1 MPLCV
6 CGVCVCMCERTLTI
20 VSMDKS
26 LHFINTLI
34 IIVVFNEFAYV
45 MFQFLNTQYE
55 MRIATM
61 EVAKSTKEEVGSE
74 YKKKHT
80 ELENR

>member
-1 MPLCV
+1 MLFS
-6 CGVCVCMCERTLTI
+6 
-20 VSMDKS
+20 VS
-26 LHFINTLI
+26 
-34 IIVVFNEFAYV
+34 AYV